1 MFNRYYRGYGG
12 YGGINTV
19 NVHAVGLRKPED
31 IIDNPTNRLYGDL
44 NLMSIPDIL
53 QWVHM
58 NKKTGTLIAHNGD
71 SSKSIYVQ
79 EGNIIYISS
88 REPGERIGEIL
99 AEMALLSKDNVE
111 EHIKTSQLIKVP
123 FISYLIDGNIVR
135 REDLVSALEKTA
147 VRIIINI
154 MKWLEGWFEFTTDI
168 PEHVLN
174 GPIRLNVASV
184 TMESLRAYDELN
196 RDRSNTGNIV
206 AKELI
211 ETIVNGRIRLPEI
224 SEELLDIQRRMK
236 SRIITINDVVN
247 IIVSDERL
255 SFTLTHTIKKLYY
268 DMEPGKSITVH
279 DAVVLLGVRNV
290 MSFVTMHFAMQT
302 IKSDREKAKQIFCHS
317 LLCAFVA
324 KKIVMNSSINAN
336 ETEVFS
342 CALLHDIGR
351 LIMADIVSGYPVSE
365 DVAARIT
372 DQYHDKL
379 GALAAYEW
387 NFGEAALE
395 TVRHHHNPSNSKT
408 HSELVEIVALAN
420 DIAKDNLMRGVDL
433 SRYKALKVNEIN
445 LGQIYYEMDN
455 ARRAIRE
462 IEHR

>member
-1 MFNRYYRGYGG
+1 
-12 YGGINTV
+12 
-19 NVHAVGLRKPED
+19 
-31 IIDNPTNRLYGDL
+31 
-44 NLMSIPDIL
+44 MSIPDLL
-53 QWVHM
+53 QWVDM
-58 NKKTGTLIAHNGD
+58 NKKTGTVTAHNGD

-79 EGNIIYISS
+79 EGKIIFISS

-99 AEMALLSKDNVE
+99 AEMALLGKDKVE

-123 FISYLIDGNIVR
+123 FISYLVDGNIVSKD
-135 REDLVSALEKTA
+135 DLMSALEKTA

-174 GPIRLNVASV
+174 GPIRLNVAAV

-196 RDRSNTGNIV
+196 RDLSDTGNFV
-206 AKELI
+206 AKDLI
-211 ETIVNGRIRLPEI
+211 EAIVNSRIRLPEI
-224 SEELLDIQRRMK
+224 PEELLDIQRRLK

-247 IIVSDERL
+247 IIVSHEQL
-255 SFTLTHTIKKLYY
+255 SFTLTQTIKKLYY
-268 DMEPGKSITVH
+268 DTEPGKNVTVH

-290 MSFVTMHFAMQT
+290 MSFVTMHFVMQA

-351 LIMADIVSGYPVSE
+351 LIMADIVSSYQVSE
-365 DVAARIT
+365 DVASRIT

-395 TVRHHHNPSNSKT
+395 IVRHHHSPSSSKT
-408 HSELVEIVALAN
+408 HSELVEIVALAD
-420 DIAKDNLMRGVDL
+420 DIAKDDLMRGVDL
-433 SRYKALKVNEIN
+433 SRYKALNVKEIN
-445 LGQIYYEMDN
+445 LGQIYYEMDI
-455 ARRAIRE
+455 ARRAIRA
-462 IEHR
+462 IDNR